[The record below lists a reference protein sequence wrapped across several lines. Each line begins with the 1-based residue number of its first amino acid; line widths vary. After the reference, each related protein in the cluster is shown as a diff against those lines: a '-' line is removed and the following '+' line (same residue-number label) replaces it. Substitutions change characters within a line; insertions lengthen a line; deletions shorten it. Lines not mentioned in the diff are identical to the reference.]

1 MNTPAR
7 LALFLAVC
15 LLSLPT
21 AAEAHRPRGTP
32 MTGIVRSVDASTRK
46 IVFAQDDGP
55 VREFVWSKIAKF
67 WRNEPDTSPTALKP
81 GMKVQV
87 NLHNPLFGPD
97 YVTKIVLINRAP
109 EVHTKGSK

>member
-1 MNTPAR
+1 
-7 LALFLAVC
+7 
-15 LLSLPT
+15 
-21 AAEAHRPRGTP
+21 